1 MADQPRL
8 LYYRARDDLTIDGL
22 PIFFGRVEV
31 QAQKVVGRH
40 YRATAP
46 SANHDHHIG
55 YYWLE
60 LDASVFFARFEEHGD
75 VEITRR
81 NFEDLLD
88 RWTQQGEYP
97 PFCWNPEHSPEPVS
111 DCG

>member
-1 MADQPRL
+1 MADQPRP

-22 PIFFGRVEV
+22 PIFFGCVEV

-46 SANHDHHIG
+46 SANLDHNIG

-75 VEITRR
+75 VEITRQ

-88 RWTQQGEYP
+88 RWTQQGQYS
-97 PFCWNPEHSPEPVS
+97 PFCWNPEHSPEAVS
-111 DCG
+111 DSW